1 MIQSTV
7 LGALTVCSPVEA
19 VYVPCDGNLALRK
32 YAGFSTDR
40 RRPFVLAHN
49 GTVGA
54 LYRTLFECIN

>member
-7 LGALTVCSPVEA
+7 LGALTVCSRVEA

-32 YAGFSTDR
+32 YAGFSATDAVHLFWR
-40 RRPFVLAHN
+40 AQRHS
-49 GTVGA
+49 GA